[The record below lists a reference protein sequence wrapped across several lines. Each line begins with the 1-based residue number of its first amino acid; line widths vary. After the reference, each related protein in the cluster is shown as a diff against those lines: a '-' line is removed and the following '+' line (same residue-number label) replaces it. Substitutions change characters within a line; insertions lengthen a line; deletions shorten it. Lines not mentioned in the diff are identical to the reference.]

1 MPQDPILTE
10 RHTQEGRQTTK
21 KGGTEEPNR
30 FRKELVDEP
39 AVATTNGDAGDIE
52 GGVTKTRSGPSILA
66 PTLLPAGEDTQGD
79 SRNQAAQNSC
89 NMNHRDLKLQLG
101 LQIQGTPTPRACCRH
116 QSK

>member
-39 AVATTNGDAGDIE
+39 VVATTNGDAGHIE
-52 GGVTKTRSGPSILA
+52 GGVTKTRSGPSLLA
-66 PTLLPAGEDTQGD
+66 PTLLPVEKTH
-79 SRNQAAQNSC
+79 RETAATKQ
-89 NMNHRDLKLQLG
+89 LK
-101 LQIQGTPTPRACCRH
+101 THVT
-116 QSK
+116 